1 MSAVRGRA
9 LSAGNDPLPAR
20 TVRLRSLQRNTVIG
34 SAKTDNLGAFEFSA
48 ARPGL
53 YVVELVDSSGS
64 VLAVSPLVDL
74 LDQFTVFADVR
85 LSNDKPPA
93 GVVSS
98 HKVPR
103 ALLIALAAA
112 GSGLLAAAVVGQDST
127 PVR

>member
-1 MSAVRGRA
+1 MSAGD
-9 LSAGNDPLPAR
+9 DPLPGWA
-20 TVRLRSLQRNTVIG
+20 VRLRNLQQNQAAG
-34 SAKTDNLGAFEFSA
+34 SARTDSSGAFEFSA
-48 ARPGL
+48 AWPGS
-53 YVVELVDSSGS
+53 YVVELLDERGTVR
-64 VLAVSPLVDL
+64 AVSAMVDL
-74 LDQFTVFADVR
+74 LDPFTVFADVR

-93 GVVSS
+93 GVVAS